1 MAEDN
6 AKIYQR
12 TSFILLAII
21 ISSLLNVCM
30 FAFQAKAA
38 EPMPMPKINFI
49 SDADGNCVAEPLP
62 APLENLNR
70 PSAPMPECCLAQ
82 NRNFNVVVNTANDKS
97 APTLSGPAMAASD
110 ILNSQNN
117 YTYYTSQIV
126 FPPPA
131 ELAIISTVIRE

>member
-1 MAEDN
+1 MLKKYS
-6 AKIYQR
+6 KIYQR
-12 TSFILLAII
+12 TAFIILAII

-62 APLENLNR
+62 APLENINR

-82 NRNFNVVVNTANDKS
+82 NRDYNTIVNTANDNI
-97 APTLSGPAMAASD
+97 APTFFGLIISPLADSNPEN
-110 ILNSQNN
+110 NSTQ
-117 YTYYTSQIV
+117 YTSRLTY
-126 FPPPA
+126 PPPEA
-131 ELAIISTVIRE
+131 RSLASTIIRE

>member
-1 MAEDN
+1 MLKKYS
-6 AKIYQR
+6 KIYQR
-12 TSFILLAII
+12 AAFIILAII

-38 EPMPMPKINFI
+38 PMQLPKVNFAYAGGDTCTAEPM
-49 SDADGNCVAEPLP
+49 S

-82 NRNFNVVVNTANDKS
+82 NRNFDAVVNTANDKS
-97 APTLSGPAMAASD
+97 APAFSGLAMAASD
-110 ILNSQNN
+110 SLKSQNN